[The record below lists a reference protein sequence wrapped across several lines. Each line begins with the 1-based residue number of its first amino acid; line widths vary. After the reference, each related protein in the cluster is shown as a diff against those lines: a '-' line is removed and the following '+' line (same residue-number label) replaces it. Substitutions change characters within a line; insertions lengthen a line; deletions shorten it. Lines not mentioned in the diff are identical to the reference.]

1 MIEIAEKCICYSLCK
16 TFTKHLKQFVFQ
28 GKWIW
33 IPVFKVWR
41 MIKTTFR
48 SVFDGKSKQDPGPD
62 KFKSKFDKN
71 WMLNL
76 NRKPTRRR
84 CEIFY
89 NWNPVVTRFYVLI
102 SDVPDSLSG
111 SGSGRI
117 LPFLS
122 DIRIRPDLDM
132 KKKSRSGSGRILT
145 DIRPIRI

>member
-1 MIEIAEKCICYSLCK
+1 MFFRRNGSEYQCSKLAKVWIQWFRFENRIKSDFGRMIE
-16 TFTKHLKQFVFQ
+16 
-28 GKWIW
+28 
-33 IPVFKVWR
+33 
-41 MIKTTFR
+41 TTFR

-132 KKKSRSGSGRILT
+132 KKKSRSGSGRIL
-145 DIRPIRI
+145 I